1 MAVMVN
7 HNYPD
12 DDDLRVLD
20 EAGDPVEGVV
30 ITIFTLAN
38 YSAGIVDTWVA
49 QTDTDVNGRWNEPI
63 DLDAAST
70 YVVHFEKISE
80 YGPTTV
86 EITT

>member
-1 MAVMVN
+1 MTVMVN

-20 EAGDPVEGVV
+20 EAGEPVEGVV

-49 QTDTDVNGRWNEPI
+49 RTVTDINGRWTEPI
-63 DLDAAST
+63 DLAEAST
-70 YVVHFEKISE
+70 YVGHFEKISE

>member
-1 MAVMVN
+1 MTVMVN

-12 DDDLRVLD
+12 EDDLTVVD
-20 EAGDPVEGVV
+20 ESNEPVEGVV

-49 QTDTDVNGRWNEPI
+49 QTDTDVNGHWNQPI
-63 DLDAAST
+63 DLAEAQT

-80 YGPTTV
+80 YGPTTL